1 MNIGQASQQSR
12 LPAKTIR
19 YYENVALIK
28 PSRAENGYRDYSE
41 NDVHRLR
48 FLQRSRSLGFTIEE
62 CRLLLSL
69 YDDDHR
75 ASADVKSVAQ
85 DKIGEIDRK
94 IKELKSLRITLTAL
108 AENCHGDERPDCPII
123 DDLSGKNDQ

>member
-1 MNIGQASQQSR
+1 MNIGQAAQRSR

-19 YYENVALIK
+19 YYEDVSLIK
-28 PSRAENGYRDYSE
+28 PSRAENGYRDYSD

-48 FLQRSRSLGFTIEE
+48 FLQRARSLGFTIEE

-75 ASADVKSVAQ
+75 ASAQVKEVVK

-94 IKELKSLRITLTAL
+94 VCELNSLRITLSAL
-108 AENCHGDERPDCPII
+108 AEHCHGDERPDCPII